1 MFSNYHTH
9 TCFCDGAD
17 SPEELVLEAIR
28 LGCPE
33 IGFSGHSCLSGENW
47 CMTETGMQQYCAEIR
62 YLQKKYEGRIKI
74 RLGVE
79 LDIRSEIDPTC
90 FDYTIGAVHYVPK
103 DGVFYPVDESR
114 ETFIRAVYEV
124 WDGDY
129 YSFAEDY
136 YMQIAKIWDLTHC
149 SIVAHFDLLTKYNE
163 GQCLFRT
170 DHPRYIEA
178 ADSALDR
185 LLQTPCLLEINTGAI
200 ARGYRTEAYPEARIR
215 DRWLNAGKE
224 LILSSDCH
232 EKSKLLCCFDKYR
245 DLPHREV
252 L

>member
-9 TCFCDGAD
+9 TFFCDGAD

-62 YLQKKYEGRIKI
+62 YLQKKYVGRIKI

-90 FDYTIGAVHYVPK
+90 FDYIIGAVHYVPK

-114 ETFIRAVYEV
+114 ETFIRAVYEA

-136 YMQIAKIWDLTHC
+136 YMQIALSTGCCKRPAFWK
-149 SIVAHFDLLTKYNE
+149 SIQAQLPGDI
-163 GQCLFRT
+163 GQKLIRKQ
-170 DHPRYIEA
+170 E
-178 ADSALDR
+178 L
-185 LLQTPCLLEINTGAI
+185 GI
-200 ARGYRTEAYPEARIR
+200 AGLMPAK
-215 DRWLNAGKE
+215 N
-224 LILSSDCH
+224 
-232 EKSKLLCCFDKYR
+232 
-245 DLPHREV
+245 
-252 L
+252 